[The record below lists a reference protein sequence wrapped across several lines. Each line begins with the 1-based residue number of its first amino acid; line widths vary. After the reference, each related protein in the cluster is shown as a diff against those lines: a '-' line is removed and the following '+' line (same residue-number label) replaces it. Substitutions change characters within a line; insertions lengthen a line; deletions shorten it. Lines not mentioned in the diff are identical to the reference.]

1 MERQD
6 ETSDF
11 AQSYNSEIQI
21 IKKKVENKT
30 ELNHFLPPTEST
42 TKTGLINIMNNPE
55 NKLREILSPEET
67 FINSPIVLNITK
79 DEINKSKNDKI
90 LTDSKKF
97 LQKKRKIT
105 TLEKNN
111 SKKAKTAIFATQ
123 KYSSKQNKEQNQ
135 VNKSGFKEVNVNN
148 KKNASNNIAI
158 SCTIFINEAKLVSK
172 TQEYLN
178 NTLYYDPTEYKRNF
192 KRIEDLN
199 FIK

>member
-6 ETSDF
+6 EASDF
-11 AQSYNSEIQI
+11 AQSYNPEIQI
-21 IKKKVENKT
+21 NKKKVENKT

-55 NKLREILSPEET
+55 NKLREILSPEGT

-79 DEINKSKNDKI
+79 DEINKSKNDKN
-90 LTDSKKF
+90 LPDSKKI
-97 LQKKRKIT
+97 LQKKRKNAN
-105 TLEKNN
+105 LEKNN

-135 VNKSGFKEVNVNN
+135 VNKSGFIEVNVNN
-148 KKNASNNIAI
+148 KKNASNNIVI